1 MRYRGLLVK
10 QFLCNQGQ
18 NMQIYTS
25 LAEIERP
32 FADACV
38 TIGNFDG
45 VHLGHQRLFAEV
57 AARIGQANGASVAI
71 TFDPHPLQVLRPG
84 GIGLISSLEQK
95 KELIALAGIDV
106 LVIIPFT
113 LAFAAMPAEV
123 FVDEILLK
131 IIGMRD
137 LVVGH
142 DYAFGKGRSGD
153 TNFLRSQG
161 AAKGFPVAVVEAY
174 YHAGM
179 LVSSTK
185 IRELIVTGD
194 VRAARLL
201 LGRSYQ
207 MRGRV
212 QVGKQRGGKEV
223 GFPTANLALSP
234 EDLVPKHGVYVC
246 QVICDGQSY
255 GGVINIGKNPTF
267 GEEILVAETHIFD
280 FDRDIYDRPIKVNLL
295 DFLRDERKFA
305 SVGELSAQIAKDV
318 ARAKAILAEE
328 KHEFAPIL

>member
-1 MRYRGLLVK
+1 
-10 QFLCNQGQ
+10 
-18 NMQIYTS
+18 MQVYTS
-25 LAEIERP
+25 LAEIQRP
-32 FADACV
+32 FAGVCV

-57 AARIGQANGASVAI
+57 AARAQRANGKSVAI

-106 LVIIPFT
+106 LLIIPFT
-113 LAFAAMPAEV
+113 LAFAAMPAEA
-123 FVDEILLK
+123 FVDDILLK
-131 IIGMRD
+131 TIGMSD

-153 TNFLRSQG
+153 TNFLKSQG
-161 AAKGFPVAVVEAY
+161 AAKGFPVTVVEAY

-185 IRELIVTGD
+185 IRELIAGGD

-246 QVICDGQSY
+246 QVICDGQSH
-255 GGVINIGKNPTF
+255 GGVMNVGKNPTF

-305 SVGELSAQIAKDV
+305 SVGELSAQIKKDV
-318 ARAKAILAEE
+318 ARAKAILAQEE
-328 KHEFAPIL
+328 RELALSGQDDFNR

>member
-1 MRYRGLLVK
+1 
-10 QFLCNQGQ
+10 
-18 NMQIYTS
+18 MQVYTS
-25 LAEIERP
+25 LAEIQRP
-32 FADACV
+32 FAGVCV

-57 AARIGQANGASVAI
+57 AARAQRANGKSVAI

-106 LVIIPFT
+106 LLIIPFT
-113 LAFAAMPAEV
+113 LAFAAMPAEA

-153 TNFLRSQG
+153 TNFLKNQG
-161 AAKGFPVAVVEAY
+161 AAKGFPVTVVEAY

-185 IRELIVTGD
+185 IRELITGGD
-194 VRAARLL
+194 VRTARIL

-212 QVGKQRGGKEV
+212 RVGKQRGGKEV

-255 GGVINIGKNPTF
+255 GGVMNVGKNPTF

-305 SVGELSAQIAKDV
+305 SVGELSAQIEKDV
-318 ARAKAILAEE
+318 ARAKAILATTEQE
-328 KHEFAPIL
+328 LTLSCEDDFNR